1 MRAGSPP
8 GVLPAYR
15 ALVRD
20 GTWRRDPAQ
29 ERAAGT
35 LQALSDRLARQAPP
49 KRRGWAERLGFRR
62 RPEENV
68 RRGLYLFGAVGRGK
82 SALMDLFFDGAP
94 VARKRRVH
102 FHAFMLDAHARI
114 HAHRQRIRE
123 GKARADPIPP
133 VADDIAAE
141 AVLLCFDEFQVH
153 DPADAMI
160 LGRLFSGLF
169 DRGVTVVATSNRAP
183 DDLYRGGLNRELFLP
198 FIDLLES
205 RVEVL
210 ALDGAR
216 DHRLARLKT
225 MPVYF
230 SPLDGDTD
238 AKLDEAFAGLANGA
252 PAAPQVLEA
261 QGRTIAVPAA
271 AAGIARFAF
280 DDLCRQPLG
289 AADYIE
295 IARQFHTVFLA
306 GVPVMEAR
314 RRNEARRFV
323 NLIDVLYDH
332 GVNLICSAEGP
343 PDRLYVEGDGAF
355 EFRRAASRLMEMQSE
370 AYLAAEHRA

>member
-1 MRAGSPP
+1 MRDRSRP

-29 ERAAGT
+29 ERAAGK
-35 LQALSDRLARQAPP
+35 LQTLSDRLARHAPP
-49 KRRGWAERLGFRR
+49 KRGSWAERLRFRR
-62 RPEENV
+62 RENV
-68 RRGLYLFGAVGRGK
+68 RRGFYVFGAVGRGK

-94 VARKRRVH
+94 VERKRRVH
-102 FHAFMLDAHARI
+102 FHAFMLDVHARV
-114 HAHRQRIRE
+114 HAHRQRIKE
-123 GKARADPIPP
+123 GKAKADPIPP

-141 AVLLCFDEFQVH
+141 AMLLCFDEFQVH

-160 LGRLFSGLF
+160 LSRLFSGLF

-183 DDLYRGGLNRELFLP
+183 DDLYPGGLNRELFLP
-198 FIDLLES
+198 FIDLLKS
-205 RVEVL
+205 RVEIL

-238 AKLDEAFAGLANGA
+238 ARLDEAFAGLVNGA
-252 PAAPQVLEA
+252 PALPHVLEA
-261 QGRTIAVPAA
+261 QGRTITVPAA
-271 AAGIARFAF
+271 AAGVARFAF
-280 DDLCRQPLG
+280 DDLCRRPLG

-295 IARQFHTVFLA
+295 IARQFHTVFLS

-314 RRNEARRFV
+314 HRNEAKRFV

-355 EFRRAASRLMEMQSE
+355 EFRRAASRLVEMQSE

>member
-62 RPEENV
+62 RREENV

-123 GKARADPIPP
+123 GKARADPIHRSPTTSRPRPSFCVSTNSRFTTPP
-133 VADDIAAE
+133 T
-141 AVLLCFDEFQVH
+141 
-153 DPADAMI
+153 
-160 LGRLFSGLF
+160 R
-169 DRGVTVVATSNRAP
+169 
-183 DDLYRGGLNRELFLP
+183 
-198 FIDLLES
+198 
-205 RVEVL
+205 
-210 ALDGAR
+210 
-216 DHRLARLKT
+216 
-225 MPVYF
+225 
-230 SPLDGDTD
+230 
-238 AKLDEAFAGLANGA
+238 
-252 PAAPQVLEA
+252 
-261 QGRTIAVPAA
+261 
-271 AAGIARFAF
+271 
-280 DDLCRQPLG
+280 
-289 AADYIE
+289 
-295 IARQFHTVFLA
+295 
-306 GVPVMEAR
+306 
-314 RRNEARRFV
+314 
-323 NLIDVLYDH
+323 
-332 GVNLICSAEGP
+332 
-343 PDRLYVEGDGAF
+343 
-355 EFRRAASRLMEMQSE
+355 
-370 AYLAAEHRA
+370 